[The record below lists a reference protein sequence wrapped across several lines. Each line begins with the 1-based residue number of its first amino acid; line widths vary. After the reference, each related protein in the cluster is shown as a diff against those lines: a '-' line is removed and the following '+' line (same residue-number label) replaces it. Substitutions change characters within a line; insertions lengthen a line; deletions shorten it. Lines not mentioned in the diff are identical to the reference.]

1 MANKRNLGEPDSL
14 NRPRLNEDEVDLI
27 KNYRIQVSLLED
39 ECEQAGIDKST
50 IKHYWYKSKVF
61 SIFAKPNQK
70 SLLDLKNQLMKD
82 MDKHSPKYPTI
93 KRKPLKDAHCLVID
107 PCDIHIGKLG
117 SELETGEKYNTSIA
131 IKRVHEGVDGL
142 LQKAQG
148 FNLDKIVLIIGN
160 DILHTDNTKRTTTSG
175 TPQDTDGM
183 WYDNFLLARRL
194 YVDII
199 EKLTSVANVHV
210 IHNPSN
216 HDFMAGW
223 YLAESLQNWFRVSKN
238 ITFDIDMK
246 HRKYFVYHDNLIG
259 STHGDGAKDSDLPQ
273 LMSIECKHWSMAK
286 HRYIYTHHVHHKNAK
301 DRIGVTIESSR
312 SASGSDGWHDR
323 NGYKGVPKAIEAY
336 LHHPKQ
342 GQIAR
347 FTHIFSIL
355 LMVSF
360 IL

>member
-14 NRPRLNEDEVDLI
+14 NRPRLTEDEVDLI
-27 KNYRIQVSLLED
+27 KNYRIQTSLLEA

-148 FNLDKIVLIIGN
+148 FN
-160 DILHTDNTKRTTTSG
+160 
-175 TPQDTDGM
+175 
-183 WYDNFLLARRL
+183 
-194 YVDII
+194 
-199 EKLTSVANVHV
+199 
-210 IHNPSN
+210 
-216 HDFMAGW
+216 
-223 YLAESLQNWFRVSKN
+223 FR
-238 ITFDIDMK
+238 
-246 HRKYFVYHDNLIG
+246 
-259 STHGDGAKDSDLPQ
+259 
-273 LMSIECKHWSMAK
+273 
-286 HRYIYTHHVHHKNAK
+286 
-301 DRIGVTIESSR
+301 
-312 SASGSDGWHDR
+312 
-323 NGYKGVPKAIEAY
+323 
-336 LHHPKQ
+336 
-342 GQIAR
+342 
-347 FTHIFSIL
+347 
-355 LMVSF
+355 
-360 IL
+360 